1 MMRKGAGGK
10 REEIHGT
17 GCKVPS
23 LPTYGQWIF
32 IFIFSHHKY
41 TDTMAVASLLPVA
54 NTKRRRRR
62 QPHHV
67 SSGLSLLFIC
77 IFLLGCHC
85 VDVTSQEIVA
95 SDNNDTTEQKI
106 TNEVTLDVA
115 SAATARRLIKRM
127 KEVKSEIDKNNAH
140 ADDDEDDDSDGGVKS
155 WDTLIQLL
163 DHLASSS
170 EQANNNE
177 SDNNDISLPNI
188 HHHHLTQNEARKRAL
203 YWLSHQDTYEQKEVG
218 KGFLHRYA
226 LAVIYF
232 SLEGD
237 SWNRCS
243 SSSHSGTGSIK
254 ANDCPTDN
262 ERYLSSASHRL
273 WDGVNGNRDDTITW
287 LDLSNRNV
295 YSERFLPLELTLLSP
310 TLELL
315 WVSENPDLSG
325 TLPEYMGEFQKLV
338 SLNVHKTSVG
348 GTLPDSL
355 YTLRKLS
362 SLRLYKS
369 KFTGSISPDIQNMG
383 RLKWLWIHENE
394 FTGVVPEEIGR
405 LKKLEG
411 VTLHGN
417 KFDPI
422 VKQVVKEEAK
432 QEGEEKNTQAIQDKI
447 NELKAELER
456 RKTQDK
462 INELKEEL
470 ARRKTQDKANE
481 LKEKLARRRSVEELQ
496 EQESQQEDK
505 TLRRKLTDVDEKEDS
520 KLEALNHHKTEND
533 ASDTIEVKETK
544 EDPPKTDSQ
553 PQSDEKNDAEVT
565 LRDKDNQNESTETE
579 DWKSAL
585 KSDIIPES
593 LCSLMK
599 QKKLKHLWTD
609 CEEDSLAQNEGSDL
623 AIKNGNHA
631 CSCCTQCF
639 PKKHHT
645 ANAAAIE

>member
-1 MMRKGAGGK
+1 M
-10 REEIHGT
+10 T
-17 GCKVPS
+17 TSP
-23 LPTYGQWIF
+23 
-32 IFIFSHHKY
+32 
-41 TDTMAVASLLPVA
+41 LPV
-54 NTKRRRRR
+54 TKRRRRR
-62 QPHHV
+62 QRYHAPQ
-67 SSGLSLLFIC
+67 GLNSLSILLLC
-77 IFLLGCHC
+77 IFLFGCHC
-85 VDVTSQEIVA
+85 VDVTSQEADNVMN
-95 SDNNDTTEQKI
+95 SDNNDKTKLTI
-106 TNEVTLDVA
+106 TEVTLDVA
-115 SAATARRLIKRM
+115 SAEMARRLMKRM
-127 KEVKSEIDKNNAH
+127 KEVKDSLEKKKN
-140 ADDDEDDDSDGGVKS
+140 DDDDDDSDDVGRKS
-155 WDTLIQLL
+155 WDTLIKVM

-170 EQANNNE
+170 SSEQIDKETNNN
-177 SDNNDISLPNI
+177 NDTTATIQNI
-188 HHHHLTQNEARKRAL
+188 HHHHLSQNEARKRAL

-218 KGFLHRYA
+218 TGFLHRYA

-243 SSSHSGTGSIK
+243 SASHSGTGSIK

-295 YSERFLPLELTLLSP
+295 YSEQFLPLELTLLTP

-325 TLPEYMGEFQKLV
+325 TLPEYMGEFQKLE

-369 KFTGSISPDIQNMG
+369 KFTGSISSNIGNMG

-394 FTGVVPEEIGR
+394 FTGVVPEEIGK

-417 KFDPI
+417 KFVPI
-422 VKQVVKEEAK
+422 VKEEV
-432 QEGEEKNTQAIQDKI
+432 QEVEKRVQ
-447 NELKAELER
+447 ELTHEELEKR
-456 RKTQDK
+456 VQ
-462 INELKEEL
+462 ELKEEL
-470 ARRKTQDKANE
+470 AMRKGEEVMVQK
-481 LKEKLARRRSVEELQ
+481 KEEAHTPK
-496 EQESQQEDK
+496 EDK
-505 TLRRKLTDVDEKEDS
+505 TLRRKLTDVDEKKDTT
-520 KLEALNHHKTEND
+520 LEGLNHHKNMNV
-533 ASDTIEVKETK
+533 ASDTTDVKDAIEDAKD
-544 EDPPKTDSQ
+544 DPLKTESQ
-553 PQSDEKNDAEVT
+553 PKPDEKIVPEVT
-565 LRDKDNQNESTETE
+565 LEGQDKPTESTETE

-585 KSDIIPES
+585 KGNIIPES

-609 CEEDSLAQNEGSDL
+609 CEEDALEQHKIKGSV
-623 AIKNGNHA
+623 HA
-631 CSCCTQCF
+631 CSCCTRCF
-639 PKKHHT
+639 PKKAPT
-645 ANAAAIE
+645 ANAAVE

>member
-1 MMRKGAGGK
+1 M
-10 REEIHGT
+10 
-17 GCKVPS
+17 
-23 LPTYGQWIF
+23 
-32 IFIFSHHKY
+32 
-41 TDTMAVASLLPVA
+41 
-54 NTKRRRRR
+54 
-62 QPHHV
+62 
-67 SSGLSLLFIC
+67 
-77 IFLLGCHC
+77 
-85 VDVTSQEIVA
+85 
-95 SDNNDTTEQKI
+95 TEKKI

-127 KEVKSEIDKNNAH
+127 TEVKGDIEKNSGH
-140 ADDDEDDDSDGGVKS
+140 DDDDDDSDDVGMKS

-163 DHLASSS
+163 DHLASAS
-170 EQANNNE
+170 EQANSNNN
-177 SDNNDISLPNI
+177 DNNDNDTSIQNI
-188 HHHHLTQNEARKRAL
+188 DHHHLTQNEARKRAL

-295 YSERFLPLELTLLSP
+295 YSERFLPLELALLSP

-325 TLPEYMGEFQKLV
+325 TLPEYMGEFQRLA

-369 KFTGSISPDIQNMG
+369 KFTGSISSNIGDMG

-417 KFDPI
+417 QFVPI
-422 VKQVVKEEAK
+422 VKEEAK
-432 QEGEEKNTQAIQDKI
+432 QEGEERNTQAIQDKI
-447 NELKAELER
+447 NELKAELAR

-470 ARRKTQDKANE
+470 ARRKTQDHINE
-481 LKEKLARRRSVEELQ
+481 LKEELARRRSVAEVQ

-505 TLRRKLTDVDEKEDS
+505 TLHRKLTDVDEKEDT
-520 KLEALNHHKTEND
+520 KLEGLNHHKTEIG
-533 ASDTIEVKETK
+533 ASDTNEGKDAK
-544 EDPPKTDSQ
+544 EDLSKTDSQ
-553 PQSDEKNDAEVT
+553 PQPDEKNDTEVT
-565 LRDKDNQNESTETE
+565 LGDKDKQNESAETE
-579 DWKSAL
+579 DWKSTL
-585 KSDIIPES
+585 KNDIIPES

-609 CEEDSLAQNEGSDL
+609 CEEDAIDQNEGSEL
-623 AIKNGNHA
+623 AIKDGNHA
-631 CSCCTQCF
+631 CSCCTRCF
-639 PKKHHT
+639 PKKHYT